1 MVEVVEDMDEGA
13 YQELEALARA
23 QSIRMDMAGSMG
35 SMGIHPNQLEVV
47 EELDMEVQAVE
58 EVGMVRGMEAS
69 PAVKVPH
76 NLLH

>member
-13 YQELEALARA
+13 YRELEALARA
-23 QSIRMDMAGSMG
+23 QSIRMDMAG

-47 EELDMEVQAVE
+47 EELDMEVQAQAVE
-58 EVGMVRGMEAS
+58 EVGMVRGLDAS

>member
-35 SMGIHPNQLEVV
+35 IHPNQLEVV

-58 EVGMVRGMEAS
+58 EVGMVRGLDAS

>member
-1 MVEVVEDMDEGA
+1 MVEVVEGMDEDTC
-13 YQELEALARA
+13 QELEALARA
-23 QSIRMDMAGSMG
+23 QSIRMDMAG

-47 EELDMEVQAVE
+47 EELDMEVQAQVVVE
-58 EVGMVRGMEAS
+58 EVGMVQGLDTS